1 MNNFK
6 LLEKKTLENH
16 RPLSSDLKRKISTE
30 ISLMKFMAETIDLL
44 LPKTLQTIT
53 TFLVGEKPID
63 KKSKNQK

>member
-16 RPLSSDLKRKISTE
+16 RPLSNDLKRKISSE

-53 TFLVGEKPID
+53 TFLVGEKPLD
-63 KKSKNQK
+63 KKTNDKK